1 MKSVQNSINKKL
13 CTYFSSAFKRNQ
25 LDRVRVVLF
34 ENITGNFLLLI
45 ESDTLSLNN
54 EWAFLV
60 LEVIQ
65 NPTEM
70 KREYNN
76 KEGRVK

>member
-1 MKSVQNSINKKL
+1 M
-13 CTYFSSAFKRNQ
+13 
-25 LDRVRVVLF
+25 VLF